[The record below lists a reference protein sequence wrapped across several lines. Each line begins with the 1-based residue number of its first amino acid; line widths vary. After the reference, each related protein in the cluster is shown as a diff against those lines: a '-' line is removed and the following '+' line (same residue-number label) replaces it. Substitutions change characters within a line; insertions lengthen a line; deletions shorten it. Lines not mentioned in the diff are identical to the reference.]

1 MILSYIT
8 LYVLLSATIRNE
20 IRDGRVDKGDK
31 PGMGGGG
38 VAVGE
43 HTPRICPSPTVMA
56 PLTH

>member
-38 VAVGE
+38 LQWESIPPEYAL
-43 HTPRICPSPTVMA
+43 P
-56 PLTH
+56 PL